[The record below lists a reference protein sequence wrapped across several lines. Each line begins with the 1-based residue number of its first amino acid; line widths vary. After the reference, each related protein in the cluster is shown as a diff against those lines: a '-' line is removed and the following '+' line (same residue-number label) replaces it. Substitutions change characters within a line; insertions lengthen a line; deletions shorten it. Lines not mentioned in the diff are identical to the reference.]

1 VWFPSRVVAVVEVE
15 HDDQEII
22 QRVAALDIGKAELVC
37 CVRVPG
43 PGRRRLQEVR
53 TFSTMTRSLL
63 MMSNWLGGPGVTRVV
78 MEATSDYWKPPFYL
92 LEGSFETW
100 LVNAKD
106 VKHLPGRPKT
116 DRLDAVWLCK
126 GAERQMLR
134 PSFVPPEPI
143 RMLRDLTRY
152 RVDLIG
158 ARTAEKQ
165 RVEKLLEDAQI
176 KVSVVATD
184 IFGVSGR
191 AMMTALIAG
200 ERDPETLADMARG
213 SMRKKSTQLREA
225 FIGRFNDHHAFLLT
239 KMLARIDQL
248 GADIADVEERTS
260 AQIAAF
266 ASAVARLDEILGI
279 GVTAAQAII
288 AEIGLDMTRFPTPAH
303 LSSWANFAPGIK
315 ESAGRKKGNG
325 ATGHGN
331 RYLARVLGEAAVSA
345 GRTDTFLGE
354 RYRRIARGRGK
365 KKAAVAVGRSILV
378 IIWHLL
384 SDPQARF
391 VDLGPDFYDTRMG
404 TQRAIRNHILRLQD
418 LGYRVTLEPA
428 ARPISIKPFAAP
440 LRSTASCRLPT
451 RLPFSSWGCRNDP
464 AFRVR
469 HGQGAFAEHRRVEVR
484 ASSSLDR
491 RRLCYGPAEET
502 RSRSEPA
509 RWPRAS
515 WPGALFC
522 QTRERRPQ

>member
-1 VWFPSRVVAVVEVE
+1 MRFPSKVVTVVDVE

-22 QRVAALDIGKAELVC
+22 QRVAALDVGKAELVC

-63 MMSNWLGGPGVTRVV
+63 MMSDWLAGLGVTRVV
-78 MEATSDYWKPPFYL
+78 MEATGDYWKPPFYL

-116 DRLDAVWLCK
+116 DRLDAVWLAK
-126 GAERQMLR
+126 VAERQMLR
-134 PSFVPPEPI
+134 ASFVPPEPI

-176 KVSVVATD
+176 KVSVVASD

-200 ERDPETLADMARG
+200 ERDPETLAEMARG
-213 SMRKKSTQLREA
+213 RMRKKSTLLREA
-225 FIGRFNDHHAFLLT
+225 FIGRFTEQHAFLLT

-260 AQIAAF
+260 AEIAPF
-266 ASAVARLDEILGI
+266 TSAVALLDEIPGI

-303 LSSWANFAPGIK
+303 LSSWAKFAPGIK
-315 ESAGRKKGNG
+315 ESAGRKRGNG
-325 ATGHGN
+325 AAGHGN
-331 RYLARVLGEAAVSA
+331 RYLARILGEAAVSA

-354 RYRRIARGRGK
+354 RYRRLARRRGK
-365 KKAAVAVGRSILV
+365 QRAMVAVGRSILV

-384 SDPQARF
+384 GQEDAQF
-391 VDLGPDFYDTRMG
+391 HDLGPNYFDSRVNLNRKM
-404 TQRAIRNHILRLQD
+404 RNHVRELQN
-418 LGYRVTLEPA
+418 LGYRVTLEPVA
-428 ARPISIKPFAAP
+428 
-440 LRSTASCRLPT
+440 
-451 RLPFSSWGCRNDP
+451 
-464 AFRVR
+464 
-469 HGQGAFAEHRRVEVR
+469 
-484 ASSSLDR
+484 
-491 RRLCYGPAEET
+491 
-502 RSRSEPA
+502 
-509 RWPRAS
+509 
-515 WPGALFC
+515 
-522 QTRERRPQ
+522 